1 VVSFSEIFYF
11 AKEEFN
17 VSWND
22 ANDLFF
28 GNILRYKGYNDI
40 WLEELDEED
49 LAQKILIAF
58 MKKNKVEE
66 MLVLND

>member
-1 VVSFSEIFYF
+1 MEKKNVVSFSEIFYF

-40 WLEELDEED
+40 W
-49 LAQKILIAF
+49 IAF